1 MGLFDAFS
9 ASKGRATGYAIAN
22 EYRNARNVGMGMLA
36 NNADE
41 TRGLYGGVTDIYKG
55 IQQQGQPSLDLYKD
69 SIGLGGQVGQT
80 RALNAFQQ
88 GPGYQFAQQQGE
100 QGLMRNAAARGML
113 ASGNTSA
120 DLMKFNQGLANQ
132 EYGNWQNR
140 LGGLGQMY
148 MQGATGQAG
157 AQAGLAGALAQNT
170 NAGVGMQLGAAGGIS
185 QGLQYAD
192 QARNNALSNMWGATM
207 SGLNLAAKVPGMF
220 FGAM

>member
-22 EYRNARNVGMGMLA
+22 EFRNARNTGMNLLNEGRDDV
-36 NNADE
+36 NNI
-41 TRGLYGGVTDIYKG
+41 YGGITDIYRG
-55 IQQQGQPSLDLYKD
+55 IQNQGQPAFGLYQD
-69 SIGLGGQVGQT
+69 SVGLGGQVGQT

-100 QGLMRNAAARGML
+100 QGLMRNAAQRGML

-148 MQGATGQAG
+148 LQGAQGQAG
-157 AQAGLAGALAQNT
+157 AQAGLADALARNT
-170 NAGVGMQLGAAGGIS
+170 SAATGLQMGAAGGIA

-207 SGLNLAAKVPGMF
+207 SGVGLAARLPGMF
-220 FGAM
+220 MGAM